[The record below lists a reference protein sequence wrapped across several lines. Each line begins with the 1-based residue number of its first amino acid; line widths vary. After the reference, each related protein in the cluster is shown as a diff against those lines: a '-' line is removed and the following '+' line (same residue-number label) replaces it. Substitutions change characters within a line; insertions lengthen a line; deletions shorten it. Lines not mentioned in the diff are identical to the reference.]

1 MIATTTGSSF
11 KGRYRIVKGSGPSG
25 AWGGVIVLAAVI
37 AWMVVEF
44 VIKPQP

>member
-11 KGRYRIVKGSGPSG
+11 KGRYRIVKGSGPSR
-25 AWGGVIVLAAVI
+25 AGGVIVLAAVI